1 MRYTVDGLLQTKIIE
16 YKLNDRQIKL
26 ICYVRDLMAA
36 GKMSPLTTDGKLF
49 FWFKY
54 ESFIQEYPY
63 LAIPNTKTVGEL
75 VLELQKKGVI
85 EKYIDRNPSGTFTY
99 VRLTDKYY
107 EFITAKPENYTI
119 KSNEG
124 GAAVGAG
131 GAAVGA
137 GVSEK
142 SAGVSGKS
150 SSHTNPSTNNPSTNN
165 QSTTINNDVNEV
177 YQLWQKLTGKH
188 HNSESAKTTAIETIA
203 KFIKKY
209 GKDTVINVVEFIS
222 TNPFY
227 KRGNYTGID
236 NIFRTTKFS
245 EKILAAD
252 AWISNHKK
260 HRDLPTE
267 RASYHTMGDFTGQE
281 PGEVKF

>member
-1 MRYTVDGLLQTKIIE
+1 MRYTVDGLLQTKIVE

-36 GKMSPLTTDGKLF
+36 GKMSPLTTEGKLF

-63 LAIPNTKTVGEL
+63 LAIPNTKTIGEL
-75 VLELQKKGVI
+75 VLELQKKGII
-85 EKYIDRNPSGTFTY
+85 EKYVDRNPNGTYTY
-99 VRLTDKYY
+99 VRLTEKYY
-107 EFITAKPENYTI
+107 EFITAKPENYTV
-119 KSNEG
+119 KPNGG

-142 SAGVSGKS
+142 S
-150 SSHTNPSTNNPSTNN
+150 SSHTNPSTNNPL
-165 QSTTINNDVNEV
+165 TTINNDVNEV
-177 YQLWQKLTGKH
+177 YEFWQKLTGKH
-188 HNSESAKTTAIETIA
+188 HNSELAKTTAIETIT

-209 GKDTVINVVEFIS
+209 GKDTVVNVVEFIC

-236 NIFRTTKFS
+236 NIFRATKFS

-260 HRDLPTE
+260 HRDLQQNE
-267 RASYHTMGDFTGQE
+267 RAGYHTMGDFTGQE
-281 PGEVKF
+281 PGETAF